1 MERLGIL
8 SIICC
13 FTIILLISCSPG
25 ETLDSIDA
33 PTSVPII
40 EPAVEDGPSTTQ
52 PSNEPFHPSTD
63 EELVSTRPQLDVTV
77 AIPPVKEEPMP
88 PKSSTSMSSN
98 AAIELLV
105 QGAIQDLAKR
115 LDIPL
120 EQIKLLEI
128 REVVWPDA
136 SLGCAQPGMVYAQV
150 LQDGLLIRLGVENQ
164 MYFYHSGESQDPFLC
179 EETSQIIPQI
189 TPKEDE
195 FVPPPD
201 SEID

>member
-1 MERLGIL
+1 
-8 SIICC
+8 
-13 FTIILLISCSPG
+13 
-25 ETLDSIDA
+25 
-33 PTSVPII
+33 
-40 EPAVEDGPSTTQ
+40 
-52 PSNEPFHPSTD
+52 
-63 EELVSTRPQLDVTV
+63 
-77 AIPPVKEEPMP
+77 MP

-105 QGAIQDLAKR
+105 QVAVQDLVKR
-115 LDIPL
+115 LDIPV

-136 SLGCAQPGMVYAQV
+136 SLGCPQPGMVYAQV